1 MDIFA
6 LLIMGFVIYSVIK
19 GQKTKAEA
27 QKRAQQAQRRSAQQA
42 ADMMRAPQADS
53 PPQSAPMQPAQSTMA
68 PRRAPVLQP
77 RTTSQMSVPLPAEAA
92 ARALDAHRAA
102 QALAQGE
109 DPRAVRRREE
119 ANARAR
125 SENPYGSAPG
135 HLHIEKVQPQAG
147 AYAGEGD
154 AVRYGTRVVSCET
167 VGDAPQGQT
176 PGFELAWDSQSVLQG
191 IVLSE
196 ILGPPK
202 ARRARRR

>member
-92 ARALDAHRAA
+92 ARAYIILFV
-102 QALAQGE
+102 LT
-109 DPRAVRRREE
+109 
-119 ANARAR
+119 
-125 SENPYGSAPG
+125 STPYFSPN
-135 HLHIEKVQPQAG
+135 LITVPFN
-147 AYAGEGD
+147 
-154 AVRYGTRVVSCET
+154 VSI
-167 VGDAPQGQT
+167 
-176 PGFELAWDSQSVLQG
+176 SVF
-191 IVLSE
+191 IFF
-196 ILGPPK
+196 
-202 ARRARRR
+202 